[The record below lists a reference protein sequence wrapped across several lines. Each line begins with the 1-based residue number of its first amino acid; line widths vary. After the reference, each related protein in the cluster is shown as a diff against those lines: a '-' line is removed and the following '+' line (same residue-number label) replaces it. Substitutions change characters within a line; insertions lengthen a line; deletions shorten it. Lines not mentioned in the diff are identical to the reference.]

1 MSARKSSRTT
11 EWPGATPAQ
20 PQPPSQPPTQPPV
33 KPLVLEPGAV
43 SVSKNGIEFR
53 SEQPIPTWTELT
65 VSLVPPH
72 SIERITCTGVVV
84 GCTGNRHLGYVISLL
99 FSGLTPHAARQLGHL
114 ARDSARL

>member
-11 EWPGATPAQ
+11 EWPGATPVQ
-20 PQPPSQPPTQPPV
+20 PQPPSQPPAQPAV

-53 SEQPIPTWTELT
+53 SHQPIP
-65 VSLVPPH
+65 
-72 SIERITCTGVVV
+72 
-84 GCTGNRHLGYVISLL
+84 NVISLL